1 MADCLAVGAK
11 GGGDGGGVGEDS
23 ISTAEGTQ
31 TWEKGIS
38 KMLEILSS
46 WWAREKGAPL
56 RICEPGEWV
65 RGRGWVRVC
74 VFLGRGREGGNR
86 QAWSTGRAEG
96 CRTRQEVRAEASQ
109 GPN

>member
-1 MADCLAVGAK
+1 MAGCLAVGAK

-31 TWEKGIS
+31 SREKGIS

-46 WWAREKGAPL
+46 WRAREKETPL

-65 RGRGWVRVC
+65 CGRGRWGKVL
-74 VFLGRGREGGNR
+74 LGRGREGGSR

-96 CRTRQEVRAEASQ
+96 CGTRQEVRAEASQ